1 MPSTKAYSTIYV
13 PRRTR
18 QLSYGRFGEGGG
30 DNGESKMLFEGGRHG
45 ALTGYLVSLFFGV
58 GVTTTRPS
66 RNTRLALEKG
76 LRVVRD
82 PDDGGD
88 AAAGDGRRGGV
99 CVARCSASGSVCVD
113 SSYLLSASESG
124 RTAFLPRFPDASR
137 RVIPEEDA
145 TLPGVASS
153 PRVSSVRGDDATG
166 AGAVGVPFLVPELLE
181 ELASVYDELGD
192 ARRAEECRRDLRALE
207 REQ

>member
-1 MPSTKAYSTIYV
+1 MAFYNTFKVLTTRYPVRAPSTKAYSAIYV

-18 QLSYGRFGEGGG
+18 QLYYGRFGEGGG

-66 RNTRLALEKG
+66 RNARLALEKG

-88 AAAGDGRRGGV
+88 AARK
-99 CVARCSASGSVCVD
+99 
-113 SSYLLSASESG
+113 EIK
-124 RTAFLPRFPDASR
+124 F
-137 RVIPEEDA
+137 
-145 TLPGVASS
+145 
-153 PRVSSVRGDDATG
+153 
-166 AGAVGVPFLVPELLE
+166 
-181 ELASVYDELGD
+181 
-192 ARRAEECRRDLRALE
+192 
-207 REQ
+207 